1 MSFFA
6 QYSIYIMLAIAAII
20 NTDWLIHVRKR
31 LDMSWYAAPI
41 FAILFEIFCLLSVK
55 IFAVAEYGF
64 DFSKFGYMSLFGGL
78 FLVPVALCIGAKLFK
93 RSIAEVCDIF
103 AICAVVTVLCARI
116 NCLFA
121 GCCLGTFIPG
131 MELRWPTREVEVIF
145 YAAFLLVF
153 IPRVFKKKTYGEV
166 YPFYMLSYGVLRFI
180 LEFLRVTDRT
190 ESLFHL
196 SHVWALISTGIGLAF
211 VLYLRKKNRVSPKT
225 ARHK

>member
-6 QYSIYIMLAIAAII
+6 QYSIYIMLSIAAII
-20 NTDWLIHVRKR
+20 NIDWLIHVRKR
-31 LDMSWYAAPI
+31 INMPWYAAVLLGALHVVYGVFCVRV
-41 FAILFEIFCLLSVK
+41 FARMEGAGS
-55 IFAVAEYGF
+55 G
-64 DFSKFGYMSLFGGL
+64 SMSLFGAV
-78 FLVPVALCIGAKLFK
+78 FFMPVAYYLGAKLFK
-93 RSIAEVCDIF
+93 RPMAEVFDLFAVPMIF
-103 AICAVVTVLCARI
+103 TLLCARC
-116 NCLFA
+116 NCLIA

-145 YAAFLLVF
+145 YAAFLIVF
-153 IPRVFKKKTYGEV
+153 IPRVLKKKTHGEV

-196 SHVWALISTGIGLAF
+196 SHVWALISAGIGLAF
-211 VLYLRKKNRVSPKT
+211 VLYLRKKNSVSPKT